1 VRKIGLHLFC
11 SVKGGVGKSTLSVV
25 AAKLLAKQGKVPLLI
40 DTDMLGSSL
49 ADGLALCAPVVAE
62 TAAGLLDLEA
72 QPTGQWY
79 SLSGT
84 RELRQRRRDWLE
96 RNEDNETSF
105 EGAVAPA
112 YLNDA
117 LHYSVPDPR
126 RDCSVAAMFWKHET
140 EDGVWYLPSSPLQVD
155 AARAAPHAV
164 SAGNDNDYDWIRR
177 LAWVLDSV
185 LEQKP
190 EVTDIVLD
198 LPPGTWGF
206 AHQVLLLAG
215 HLSRASLLPAGYPI
229 WSKRIRW
236 LVNPFIV
243 TSRDRNDRVVAI
255 EYFIEVKS
263 VLPLLPVCNR
273 LSVAPGSLRAE
284 IRRDLPKTLQ
294 GLGIEELLRVV
305 PELPHSLGRVFTDGN
320 VMVEEEEEIAKVLR
334 LDSYRNGEGS
344 S

>member
-25 AAKLLAKQGKVPLLI
+25 AAKLLAKRGKVPVLV

-62 TAAGLLDLEA
+62 SEDGLLDLEA

-79 SLSGT
+79 SLLET

-96 RNEDNETSF
+96 RNEDKETSF
-105 EGAVAPA
+105 ESAVAPA

-117 LHYSVPDPR
+117 LHYLVPDPR
-126 RDCSVAAMFWKHET
+126 HDCSVVALLWKHET
-140 EDGVWYLPSSPLQVD
+140 KDDVWYLPSSPLQVD
-155 AARAAPHAV
+155 AARAAPHSV
-164 SAGNDNDYDWIRR
+164 GAGDGYDWIRR
-177 LAWVLDSV
+177 LSWVLDGV

-206 AHQVLLLAG
+206 AHQILLLAG
-215 HLSRASLLPAGYPI
+215 HLSRSSPLPAGYPN
-229 WSKRIRW
+229 WSQRVCW

-263 VLPLLPVCNR
+263 ALPLLPLCNR
-273 LSVAPGSLRAE
+273 LSGAPASLRAE
-284 IRRDLPKTLQ
+284 IRRDLPKALQ
-294 GLGIEELLRVV
+294 SLGIEDLLRVV
-305 PELPHSLGRVFTDGN
+305 PELPHSLGRVFTEGN
-320 VMVEEEEEIAKVLR
+320 VVVEEEEEIAKALR
-334 LDSYRNGEGS
+334 LDSYRSKEGS